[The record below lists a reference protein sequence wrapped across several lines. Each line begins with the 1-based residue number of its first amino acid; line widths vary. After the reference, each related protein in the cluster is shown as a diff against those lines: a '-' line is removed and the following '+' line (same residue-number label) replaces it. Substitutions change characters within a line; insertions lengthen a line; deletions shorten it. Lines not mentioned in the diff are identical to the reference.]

1 LDDHE
6 LHVRETLGGGDGP
19 AERRPRTYDRQ
30 YEAQADQRGED
41 APASIDGTLMA
52 ARRSGAVLTI
62 GLDQAQRRARRDGV
76 IVIFGVEVAGLELE
90 DRGHESLLLIR
101 EAWLTSR
108 SKQGGETATVDER
121 LFDVKRKSERVFAPN
136 A

>member
-1 LDDHE
+1 LGDHE

-30 YEAQADQRGED
+30 HEAQADQRGED

-62 GLDQAQRRARRDGV
+62 GLDQAQSRAWHAGV
-76 IVIFGVEVAGLELE
+76 VVIFGVEVAGLELE
-90 DRGHESLLLIR
+90 DRGHESVLLIR
-101 EAWLTSR
+101 GAWAD
-108 SKQGGETATVDER
+108 ETIKAGR
-121 LFDVKRKSERVFAPN
+121 
-136 A
+136 

>member
-1 LDDHE
+1 MDPPS
-6 LHVRETLGGGDGP
+6 VAP
-19 AERRPRTYDRQ
+19 ARTIGQ
-30 YEAQADQRGED
+30 HEAQADQRGED

-62 GLDQAQRRARRDGV
+62 GLDQAQSYAWHDGV
-76 IVIFGVEVAGLELE
+76 VVIFGVEVAGLELE
-90 DRGHESLLLIR
+90 DRGHESVLLKR
-101 EAWLTSR
+101 GAGLTRR

-121 LFDVKRKSERVFAPN
+121 LFDVKTKSERVFAPN